1 MDAIDANEYLIQFL
15 GSIDNLPSEIRHH
28 FSEMS
33 NREQE
38 IDDLLK
44 GIERRK
50 KRLWCLYDGGSFDS
64 DCSVVENEDNN
75 KIAEINSKKK
85 KHQVVK
91 VITEFEDEEMLKEK
105 VMNDYIR
112 VSQLQDEKIEI
123 TDKAL
128 ALVERYIKHFDED
141 LDSLFPQ
148 HNLRDCLSNFES
160 TFESLNTSPQHV
172 NIISLSSQVD
182 NKTIVQPSNTSIKST
197 TSTIASFPT
206 TSFLSSSISR
216 HSNINTYDYNNGIY
230 YPSMK
235 SEEGEF
241 SLPLLPNPSSSTAQI
256 GRGLNR
262 RNLSMSPNQPLPR
275 RRRQIFPQFIKIQC
289 SDGDKNHFHHL
300 NSTGSSSMISP
311 DRNINLNISF
321 GEMIGCDGENC
332 PIEWFHLDCVDL
344 KAVPEGRW
352 YCEHCMS
359 TMNQVKKRKRGRP
372 IGS

>member
-1 MDAIDANEYLIQFL
+1 
-15 GSIDNLPSEIRHH
+15 
-28 FSEMS
+28 
-33 NREQE
+33 
-38 IDDLLK
+38 
-44 GIERRK
+44 
-50 KRLWCLYDGGSFDS
+50 
-64 DCSVVENEDNN
+64 
-75 KIAEINSKKK
+75 
-85 KHQVVK
+85 
-91 VITEFEDEEMLKEK
+91 FEDEEMLKEK

-160 TFESLNTSPQHV
+160 TFESLNTSPQNV

-311 DRNINLNISF
+311 DRNINLNSLNPNSNINNSNIFNIINNNNLNLQTYDSSFISDGNTFSSNYIQTVDPNEPVYCICRQVSF